1 VILCITSLLLTA
13 ALLDNSVDIVKAG
26 DFVYYFFVAYSYI
39 IGQQCRVLVVL
50 GCTNLVSL

>member
-13 ALLDNSVDIVKAG
+13 ALLDSSVDIVKAG